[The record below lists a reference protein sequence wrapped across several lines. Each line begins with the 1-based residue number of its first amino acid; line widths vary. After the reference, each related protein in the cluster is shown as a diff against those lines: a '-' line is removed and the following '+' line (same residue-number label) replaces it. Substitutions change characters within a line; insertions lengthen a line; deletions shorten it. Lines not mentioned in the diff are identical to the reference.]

1 MSFPYTNKTY
11 LHGDFQVVD
20 RKVIES
26 EDLKI
31 ITDLLENYL
40 KDPVSNPNTWDTV
53 YYCEADDSYWML
65 SYEKT
70 EMQGGGIKTLKR
82 IDSDMA
88 KDFIGKCYRS
98 N

>member
-1 MSFPYTNKTY
+1 MSFPYADKVF
-11 LHGDFQVVD
+11 LRGDFQVID

-31 ITDLLENYL
+31 ITDLLENYFRN
-40 KDPVSNPNTWDTV
+40 PVSNPDNWDTI
-53 YYCEADDSYWML
+53 YYCDADDSYWIL

-82 IDSDMA
+82 VDSNMA
-88 KDFIGKCYRS
+88 KDFIDKYQRE
-98 N
+98 